1 MLQQDYPHGT
11 ESESAEKT
19 ENAPAN
25 ACSAPI
31 VTETN
36 PNDDGLL
43 MHSSFLQS
51 AQLPNLEMLKVL
63 PHQLTHLEMD
73 QQRNIIA
80 LVADFFMSFPLG
92 PRCLAMI
99 LT

>member
-25 ACSAPI
+25 ACSTPI

-36 PNDDGLL
+36 PNDDDADDLL

-80 LVADFFMSFPLG
+80 LVADFL
-92 PRCLAMI
+92 CLFHSDHGA
-99 LT
+99 